1 MRDTLSRFI
10 TNANS
15 LIYTKKAINE
25 EMSVTLHYPNKS
37 QMVSSQGILI
47 RERHCSQAH
56 QVHPISIA
64 QWRCDTYTIIT
75 YKRTHAR
82 SMHTASHA

>member
-56 QVHPISIA
+56 QVRPISIA

-75 YKRTHAR
+75 KEHAR
-82 SMHTASHA
+82 SMHTASHT